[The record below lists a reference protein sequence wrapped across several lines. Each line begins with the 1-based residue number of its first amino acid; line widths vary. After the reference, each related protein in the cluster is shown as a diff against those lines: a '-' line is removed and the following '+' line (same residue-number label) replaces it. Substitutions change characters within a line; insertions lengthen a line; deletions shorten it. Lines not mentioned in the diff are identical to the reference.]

1 MSGEGWLAMKDSSTH
16 QSWISRP
23 GIYFLSDLY
32 FVHVFTF
39 HVLLLIWVWWG
50 TGAARFGATT
60 ATFETFLLF
69 GGLCSLQASVYKFLL
84 EGRPL
89 WSPFLTLF
97 NTIFNLQ
104 TFFAVT
110 GWVASGSF
118 RVLVLWAPLRF

>member
-1 MSGEGWLAMKDSSTH
+1 M
-16 QSWISRP
+16 
-23 GIYFLSDLY
+23 LY
-32 FVHVFTF
+32 MQH
-39 HVLLLIWVWWG
+39 
-50 TGAARFGATT
+50 TGARGGGGGGGLGPARFGAAP
-60 ATFETFLLF
+60 ATFFIFDSLLTFLLF

-104 TFFAVT
+104 TCAVT

-118 RVLVLWAPLRF
+118 RALVLWAPLRF